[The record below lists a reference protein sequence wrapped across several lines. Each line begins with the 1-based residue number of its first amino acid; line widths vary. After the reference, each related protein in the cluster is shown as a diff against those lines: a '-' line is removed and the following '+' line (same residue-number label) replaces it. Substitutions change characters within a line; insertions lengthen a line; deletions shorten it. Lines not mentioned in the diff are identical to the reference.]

1 MVARLLLVALARRL
15 SGIKGAANRELH
27 MNGFSCLS
35 DQARRLWAKS
45 GEGFGHG
52 VLAHLLDVAAVAER
66 MLEHEPESSLDWA
79 AQHLGVHRE
88 HVTRWIACLIGLH
101 DFGKAIPGFQDKW
114 AEGRQADEALG
125 LTFPARS
132 LSVTDHACASAAL
145 LWEHLPRQ
153 GIEHL
158 LWIRHVLQA
167 ISAHHGYNFSQSE
180 FNRAKPPFEPPAW
193 SAARKEIFTAYW
205 AVMAP
210 QGSPHIEAL
219 SLPAVQW
226 LAGLTSVAD
235 WIGSNPEWFPLGER
249 HELLA
254 EHYADASVRADKALA
269 AVGWSS
275 YRPLLNESTDA
286 DQLIG
291 RIVQRPEFSARP
303 LQREA
308 DRLLEGVQ
316 GPALLL
322 VEAPMGEGK
331 TELAFLAHL
340 RLQAA
345 NQHRGLYIALPTQA
359 TGNALFSRALTFL
372 RSFATDA
379 AVDVQLVHGGAML
392 NEQVVQ
398 LRGIYGA
405 PGENVASSAWFSQRR
420 RPLLS
425 PYGVGTIDQA
435 LFAALNVKHHFVRL
449 WGLSNRVVVLD
460 EVHAYDTY
468 TSGLIEALLRWLK
481 AMGSSVVLM
490 SATLPAQRRD
500 ALLRAWGVVTEAF
513 PEWAYPRL
521 LLADNRGLQGATC
534 ESRPLPPIRLQAV
547 AEDLNSLAACAL
559 ERLRFGGCGAL
570 IVNTVDRAQTLY
582 LKLKEQLGD
591 DARLL
596 LFHARFPADQRSE
609 QEHEVLA
616 CFGQG
621 GTRPEKALLIA
632 TQVAEQSLD
641 IDFDFMVTD
650 LAPVDLI
657 LQRAGRLHR
666 HQRTRPEAHAEA
678 QLFIAGLNPEHLPDL
693 KTTAW
698 EYVYEPYILGRTWAL
713 LSRESEL
720 HLPQDIDRLVQAVY
734 GDDELPAGI
743 TEADRSFID
752 DEAYG
757 GHLGKRQTE
766 RMMALNVAIDP
777 EAEPHNAY
785 LQKCRGYADGEEGL
799 GLPNYT
805 RLGDESISLIP
816 VHEVD
821 GGWSLT
827 PGGVAFD
834 LAQPLPDGLAKKLYA
849 RQLKTSRKALLKHCQ
864 AEETPR
870 AFAEHPLLRHLK
882 PLRLSDGCLQIG
894 PLTVRL
900 DNELGLLYRKGEGRV

>member
-1 MVARLLLVALARRL
+1 ML
-15 SGIKGAANRELH
+15 KQ
-27 MNGFSCLS
+27 FSSLS

-45 GEGFGHG
+45 GDGFGHG
-52 VLAHLLDVAAVAER
+52 VLAHLLDVAAVAES
-66 MLEHEPESSLDWA
+66 MLQHEPESSLDWA
-79 AQHLGVHRE
+79 AQALGLERP
-88 HVTRWIACLIGLH
+88 HVARWVACLVGLH

-125 LTFPARS
+125 MAFPARS

-167 ISAHHGYNFSQSE
+167 ISAHHGYNFSQNE

-193 SAARKEIFTAYW
+193 GEARLEIFEAYW
-205 AVMAP
+205 AVLAP
-210 QGSPHIEAL
+210 QGLPQFEAL
-219 SLPAVQW
+219 SMPAVQW

-249 HELLA
+249 YDLLA
-254 EHYADASVRADKALA
+254 EHHADARRRADIALA
-269 AVGWSS
+269 AVGWVH
-275 YRPLLNESTDA
+275 YRPLSSDPADA
-286 DQLIG
+286 DQLIR
-291 RIVQRPEFSARP
+291 RIVQQPGFSARP
-303 LQREA
+303 LQRKA

-345 NQHRGLYIALPTQA
+345 NQHRGLYVALPTQA

-372 RSFATDA
+372 RSFAGE
-379 AVDVQLVHGGAML
+379 AVMDVQLVHGGAML
-392 NEQVVQ
+392 NEQVVA

-405 PGENVASSAWFSQRR
+405 PGDSVASSVWFSQRR

-425 PYGVGTIDQA
+425 PYGVGTVDQA

-468 TSGLIEALLRWLK
+468 TTGLIEALLRWLK

-500 ALLRAWGVVTEAF
+500 ALLRAWGVSNEAI
-513 PEWAYPRL
+513 PELPYPRL

-534 ESRPLPPIRLQAV
+534 ESRPLPPISLQAV
-547 AEDLNSLAACAL
+547 AEDLDSLAACAL
-559 ERLRFGGCGAL
+559 ERLQFGGCGAL

-582 LKLKEQLGD
+582 LKLKQQVGEE
-591 DARLL
+591 AYLL

-609 QEHEVLA
+609 QEQQVLA
-616 CFGQG
+616 RFGQG
-621 GTRPEKALLIA
+621 GARPAKALLIA

-641 IDFDFMVTD
+641 IDFDFMLTD

-666 HQRTRPEAHAEA
+666 HQRTRPAAHAEA
-678 QLFIAGLNPEHLPDL
+678 TLFVAGLDPEHLPDL

-698 EYVYEPYILGRTWAL
+698 EYIYEPYILGRTWAL

-720 HLPQDIDRLVQAVY
+720 QLPQDIDRLVQAVY
-734 GDDELPAGI
+734 GDDELPADLA
-743 TEADRSFID
+743 EADRAFIE

-777 EAEPHNAY
+777 EAEPQNAY
-785 LQKCRGYADGEEGL
+785 LQKCRGYEEGEEGL

-805 RLGDESISLIP
+805 RLGEESITLIP
-816 VHEVD
+816 VHVVL

-827 PGGVAFD
+827 PDGDAFD
-834 LAQPLPDGLAKKLYA
+834 PAQLLPDTLAKKLYA
-849 RQLKTSRKALLKHCQ
+849 RQLKTSRKALVKHFQ
-864 AEETPR
+864 AEDAPR

-882 PLRLSDGCLQIG
+882 PLPLTDGCLQLG
-894 PLTVRL
+894 QLTVRL
-900 DNELGLLYRKGEGRV
+900 DGELGLVFQKNLPLPEDKA